1 MQSYG
6 RDLSH
11 NDRWILFTQVR
22 FHWLSLKL
30 CHIFIVY
37 FHCLFHCLSR
47 SMFYFFDCNSDK
59 SQFSPNRIFSFFYFN
74 FDFSFFPSIGCVVVG
89 LLWFVW
95 GARALRNLQ
104 EIDVSSIFNFLWFSF
119 KYLSTGERVESG
131 EERGREGGEEVGEV
145 QIFLLLLNLLNGK
158 IGTFDKSEK
167 FKYFYSSGLFPR
179 SFSCSRAA
187 ASWKKFEFGDFSQIF
202 PVMLQ
207 KQPSTIPSIPYN
219 DI

>member
-37 FHCLFHCLSR
+37 FQCLFHCLSR

-145 QIFLLLLNLLNGK
+145 QIFLLLLNLLSEK

-187 ASWKKFEFGDFSQIF
+187 ASWKKFEFGDFSPSQIF
-202 PVMLQ
+202 PVMVQ
-207 KQPSTIPSIPYN
+207 KQPSTIPSIP
-219 DI
+219 